1 MIKLFKEKAQK
12 NLPSDQRR
20 DRIKILNHEIKFFY
34 FGQKKPRVRRGLVPS
49 NSKTLWDAV
58 RIAKDLNIE
67 TIPKTMLRDNVEI
80 QSKKLPDSFAGFFN
94 NKVNKSANCAC

>member
-1 MIKLFKEKAQK
+1 M
-12 NLPSDQRR
+12 
-20 DRIKILNHEIKFFY
+20 
-34 FGQKKPRVRRGLVPS
+34 VPS

-67 TIPKTMLRDNVEI
+67 TIPKTMFRDNVEI

-94 NKVNKSANCAC
+94 NKVNNIVESTNIDNN